1 MDSPISNNSPVSSLN
16 AMSPQV
22 FSPQPRRTP
31 YPQNRKNNLNS
42 IPFLDLLD
50 DSGDFTRSRSKTQ
63 HYLIEKLHKFS
74 IDDADDYKYTFP
86 FSMNNLTCFFRL
98 EPVALQKSHSE
109 IERKSILNCIKMLEN
124 PLENMRPPTRANNP
138 QVNDQQF
145 VKMDHETKLFKEE
158 KFCLERV
165 KNI

>member
-1 MDSPISNNSPVSSLN
+1 MDSPVSNSPVSSLN

-31 YPQNRKNNLNS
+31 YPQSRKNNINS

-50 DSGDFTRSRSKTQ
+50 DTEDIQRNRSKTQ

-74 IDDADDYKYTFP
+74 IDDIEEY
-86 FSMNNLTCFFRL
+86 RL
-98 EPVALQKSHSE
+98 EPVALQKSYSE
-109 IERKSILNCIKMLEN
+109 VERKSILNCIKMLEN
-124 PLENMRPPTRANNP
+124 PLDNLRPPTRANNP

-145 VKMDHETKLFKEE
+145 VKMDHEVRLFKEE
-158 KFCLERV
+158 QVCLERV